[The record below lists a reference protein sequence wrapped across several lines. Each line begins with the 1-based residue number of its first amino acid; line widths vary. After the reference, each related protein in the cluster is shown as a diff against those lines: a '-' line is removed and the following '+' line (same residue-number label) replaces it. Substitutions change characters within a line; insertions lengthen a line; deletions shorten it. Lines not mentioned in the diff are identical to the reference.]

1 MERSKILG
9 ILSIC
14 LFWFPLAG
22 LPLGIIGLSVEKEKG
37 RERRD
42 KILNIIGILLNLI
55 VVLGLYLNW
64 AYWEGFFP
72 YG

>member
-14 LFWFPLAG
+14 FFWFPLAG
-22 LPLGIIGLSVEKEKG
+22 LPLGVIGLSVQKESGKEK
-37 RERRD
+37 RD
-42 KILNIIGILLNLI
+42 KILNIIGIILNVIVLLAW
-55 VVLGLYLNW
+55 YLNW
-64 AYWEGFFP
+64 AYWEGYPP